1 MVSITPPDFVGDSI
15 QGSTQVLTVGGAC
28 SVRDEAYA
36 LQTGAQGILVG
47 PGADRL
53 SSPYCIGIVAEIASD
68 NDGSIIY
75 FLDSSSQEIGGI
87 TLTSTEISI
96 TVRGAS
102 TSFPIDA
109 TGERYFQICSD
120 GTQLQLYDACSV
132 IQTEPFED
140 FTLAD
145 TDMITLYR
153 NPFNTS
159 SVPFRVII
167 TSSPEKHL

>member
-1 MVSITPPDFVGDSI
+1 MVSITPPDFVGGSI

-36 LQTGAQGILVG
+36 LQTGAPGIVVAADG
-47 PGADRL
+47 DRL
-53 SSPYCIGIVAEIASD
+53 SNPYCIGILAEIAPD
-68 NDGSIIY
+68 NEGSIIY
-75 FLDSSSQEIGGI
+75 FLESSSAEIGGI

-120 GTQLQLYDACSV
+120 GTELQLYDACGL
-132 IQTEPFED
+132 IQTETFED
-140 FTLAD
+140 FSLAD
-145 TDMITLYR
+145 TDVIALYR

-159 SVPFRVII
+159 SLPFRVII